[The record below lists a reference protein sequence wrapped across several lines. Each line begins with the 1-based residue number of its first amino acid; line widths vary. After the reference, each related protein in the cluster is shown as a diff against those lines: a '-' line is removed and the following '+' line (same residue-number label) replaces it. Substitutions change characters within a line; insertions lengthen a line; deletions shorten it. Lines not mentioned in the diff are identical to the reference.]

1 VRYYEVLLKDVT
13 NVLMLDRDFQ
23 SNYLSSLYQLP
34 VCGTLLI
41 CVDLSSD
48 QHDVTQEDQ
57 SGDRSV
63 FKGENQCRVVLAL
76 YRWGVT
82 VVP

>member
-1 VRYYEVLLKDVT
+1 MYLCSTAAPNRITLVAYI
-13 NVLMLDRDFQ
+13 
-23 SNYLSSLYQLP
+23 NYQVY
-34 VCGTLLI
+34 GTLLV

-82 VVP
+82 VAMP